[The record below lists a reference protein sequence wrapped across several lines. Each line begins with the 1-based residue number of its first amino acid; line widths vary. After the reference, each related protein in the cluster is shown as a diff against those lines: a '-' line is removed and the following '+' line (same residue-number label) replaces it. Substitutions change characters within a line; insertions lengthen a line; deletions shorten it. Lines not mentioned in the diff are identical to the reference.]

1 MSYQFT
7 EDEIAQLQAARAT
20 EDWGHAYQVL
30 YDLITE
36 PDGSGPKAG
45 VSQSAWLWINGAHD
59 VNQDIGDFAAFIRN
73 YTNYQMDLRLN
84 EPATD
89 DTVQEASDGIAR
101 SVFDTILENVDAGGP
116 AVLPNIYELGL
127 KDAGFITRDL
137 LDNDSA
143 GWAGNS
149 LFMYLGEDTFFQNI
163 IINGNRPIY
172 NMFAHLQGYEFA
184 LDQMNNMVAG
194 IGDFLSTMYN
204 NDIGLIGTLALVESN
219 NNEMLQ
225 NIESYFDIDRDVY
238 FDSDMQI
245 GRLRVE
251 NILVS
256 TNSSDVLIGGDKDD
270 TFEMHGGG
278 ENLVYGNRGRN
289 TVSYNNAMLGVTAY
303 IGFESSGREDQIRV
317 FNGNH
322 FDIDRLFAINTF
334 IGSSYD
340 DLFIFM
346 NGYDR
351 IEFLEIDGYEGEN
364 TFEVALDAQGLVV
377 DAVAGR
383 LMIDDYTISIAN
395 FQRFIGTQGDDYFL
409 LDGSETFI
417 DGRGGVNVV
426 DFSGATAAVAVGTD
440 EDEIEIENVGYFIG
454 SEHDDVFDFSE
465 MAEGVFLVTP
475 GGANTVTGSDHGDWF
490 RVEGGNSMIDG
501 GGGFNTYDRS
511 QSETS
516 LTFTIERVANFE
528 PSGGFFGE
536 LVWVDQGNIYTHV
549 SDGSL
554 VQKRHRVLVHRHDR
568 CEPLG
573 SELRQ
578 LRSDRLIR
586 RAC

>member
-127 KDAGFITRDL
+127 KDAGSITRDL

-194 IGDFLSTMYN
+194 IGDLLSTMYN
-204 NDIGLIGTLALVESN
+204 NDIGLICTLALVESN

-395 FQRFIGTQGDDYFL
+395 FQRF
-409 LDGSETFI
+409 
-417 DGRGGVNVV
+417 
-426 DFSGATAAVAVGTD
+426 
-440 EDEIEIENVGYFIG
+440 
-454 SEHDDVFDFSE
+454 
-465 MAEGVFLVTP
+465 
-475 GGANTVTGSDHGDWF
+475 
-490 RVEGGNSMIDG
+490 
-501 GGGFNTYDRS
+501 
-511 QSETS
+511 
-516 LTFTIERVANFE
+516 
-528 PSGGFFGE
+528 
-536 LVWVDQGNIYTHV
+536 
-549 SDGSL
+549 
-554 VQKRHRVLVHRHDR
+554 
-568 CEPLG
+568 
-573 SELRQ
+573 
-578 LRSDRLIR
+578 
-586 RAC
+586 RACR

>member
-1 MSYQFT
+1 
-7 EDEIAQLQAARAT
+7 
-20 EDWGHAYQVL
+20 
-30 YDLITE
+30 
-36 PDGSGPKAG
+36 
-45 VSQSAWLWINGAHD
+45 
-59 VNQDIGDFAAFIRN
+59 
-73 YTNYQMDLRLN
+73 MDLRLN

-127 KDAGFITRDL
+127 KDAGSITRDL

-194 IGDFLSTMYN
+194 IGDLLSTMYN

-340 DLFIFM
+340 DLFIFR
-346 NGYDR
+346 GCP
-351 IEFLEIDGYEGEN
+351 
-364 TFEVALDAQGLVV
+364 
-377 DAVAGR
+377 GR
-383 LMIDDYTISIAN
+383 
-395 FQRFIGTQGDDYFL
+395 
-409 LDGSETFI
+409 
-417 DGRGGVNVV
+417 
-426 DFSGATAAVAVGTD
+426 
-440 EDEIEIENVGYFIG
+440 
-454 SEHDDVFDFSE
+454 
-465 MAEGVFLVTP
+465 
-475 GGANTVTGSDHGDWF
+475 
-490 RVEGGNSMIDG
+490 
-501 GGGFNTYDRS
+501 
-511 QSETS
+511 
-516 LTFTIERVANFE
+516 
-528 PSGGFFGE
+528 
-536 LVWVDQGNIYTHV
+536 
-549 SDGSL
+549 
-554 VQKRHRVLVHRHDR
+554 
-568 CEPLG
+568 C
-573 SELRQ
+573 
-578 LRSDRLIR
+578 
-586 RAC
+586 